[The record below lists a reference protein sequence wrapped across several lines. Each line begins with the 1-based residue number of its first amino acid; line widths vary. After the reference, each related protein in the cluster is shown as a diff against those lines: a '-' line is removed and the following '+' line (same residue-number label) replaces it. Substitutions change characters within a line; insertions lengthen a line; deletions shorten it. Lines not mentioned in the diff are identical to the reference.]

1 MTALEAQQAQQ
12 QRLQLAHAP
21 PAASGL
27 ELAPLSKVRMLLEG
41 TRVRRTAFMV
51 SRTSTRAR
59 EDSTWHDRVAE
70 AGAADRNCSSKSLV
84 MKPTAWEA
92 LLPPRYSGKVAAR
105 SLVAIMVSK
114 RSFLFSSRK
123 MGVRAKAGFLRP
135 GAAGTARGGDS
146 WGAVRTSPTR
156 RRSDAASQGGRDG
169 RWGGASEGR
178 AIDLRTSGRCAA
190 GAALR
195 GAHATTSAKRES
207 DSRILLVEASS

>member
-12 QRLQLAHAP
+12 QTLQLAHAPP

-135 GAAGTARGGDS
+135 GAAGTARGGRLMGGS
-146 WGAVRTSPTR
+146 AHITAEAAPG
-156 RRSDAASQGGRDG
+156 RS
-169 RWGGASEGR
+169 EP
-178 AIDLRTSGRCAA
+178 
-190 GAALR
+190 R
-195 GAHATTSAKRES
+195 GS
-207 DSRILLVEASS
+207 